1 MSHLLTRI
9 LPYSSIRNVAIFYFQ
24 SACVGSFFCAAIW
37 LFVWQRYLSLGEVG
51 LVDWLA
57 VIVAWFAEVP
67 SGVLADKLGRKWLVI
82 MALVLSAAGIVMQ
95 GLSHTFTA
103 FLLSNILYM
112 VGFSFHSGA
121 AEALVYES
129 LPSDNQL
136 GGATREHAYERVVAA
151 SNFIQLITHV
161 VSILLG
167 TFAYNVMGDAAPFL
181 LQGGFYAIG
190 ALVGLWAIESVPEDK
205 RVYRTSIRQTIIDS
219 VKSVKFITRELFPVA
234 IITFAALGLYDMCA
248 WSFMRTAIATKFGF
262 NHEGYAIIINLGII
276 GAAIC
281 VRLLPKIR
289 AMLGDLCGFPGVGIF
304 LGVLFLLCAFNLGS
318 AGAVALALI
327 IMIGNLLKPWSLVIV
342 NKNIS
347 DDHRATVISLFSFIT
362 RAQFLLLGALVPY
375 LAQRGYLDVS
385 LFWLGTF
392 AVVASI
398 GAWMM
403 GRNKVAI

>member
-1 MSHLLTRI
+1 
-9 LPYSSIRNVAIFYFQ
+9 
-24 SACVGSFFCAAIW
+24 
-37 LFVWQRYLSLGEVG
+37 
-51 LVDWLA
+51 
-57 VIVAWFAEVP
+57 
-67 SGVLADKLGRKWLVI
+67 
-82 MALVLSAAGIVMQ
+82 
-95 GLSHTFTA
+95 
-103 FLLSNILYM
+103 M

-318 AGAVALALI
+318 AGALALALI